1 MVCTSDRLAR
11 NADGKAVG
19 FDRVT
24 TVLEEVSGKL
34 RVRCCRQS
42 MRAQLIGHTFARR
55 TTDGAGQ
62 RDILLAGAAVEQV
75 AAVGAEDE

>member
-34 RVRCCRQS
+34 RVRCCQS
-42 MRAQLIGHTFARR
+42 MRARLLWHTFTRR

-62 RDILLAGAAVEQV
+62 RDILFAGAAVEQV